1 MKVEIFGIRLLQV
14 TDKRLYLI
22 ESIFAH
28 CLKSQLSGNLNF
40 TKCIKKNVTLGMHTS
55 ASVIFV
61 PDSVCLDDDTGKGV
75 NSGVDIDLECE

>member
-1 MKVEIFGIRLLQV
+1 M
-14 TDKRLYLI
+14 YLI

-28 CLKSQLSGNLNF
+28 YLKSKLSGNLNF
-40 TKCIKKNVTLGMHTS
+40 TKCKKNVTLGMPTS

-61 PDSVCLDDDTGKGV
+61 SDSVCLDDDTGKGV